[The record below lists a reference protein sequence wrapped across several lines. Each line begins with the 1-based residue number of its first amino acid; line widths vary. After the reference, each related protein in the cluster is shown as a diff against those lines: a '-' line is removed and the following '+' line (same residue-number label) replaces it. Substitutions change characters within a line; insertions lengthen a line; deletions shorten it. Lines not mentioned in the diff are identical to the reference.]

1 MVKHLLFKYLL
12 LLNIAVTAQEYVV
25 TAIDFQGAQK
35 TNTFFLK
42 NLIQTKEKDLLNI
55 DILNNDITRL
65 IRLPV
70 IANAEYKIT
79 KKENS
84 CSILFT
90 LKENHTL
97 IPSANFFQTTNKKL
111 AYSFG
116 VSEYNLFKRSISLG
130 AWYQKN
136 IFDSFGIN
144 FNAPYL
150 FNPKFGLALNF
161 THLTTQEPVFFPSG
175 TALYK
180 YNNVSTE
187 VLGLFQFNFNNKI
200 AAGVNFFTETYNAN
214 NVTIPEAPESYSLD
228 KTLFK
233 LIYTYDNLKYDY
245 QYVDGF
251 KSQLN
256 LQYVISPEDT
266 SSDFIVGWN
275 DFLYYKRIQAKGNWA
290 TRIRVGLSSNDE
302 TPFAPFAVDNNLNL
316 RGVGNIIDR
325 GTGVI
330 IINTE
335 YRHTI
340 LENNWC
346 AFQTNVFI
354 DAGTWR
360 NPGGDFNDF
369 TDNNNIRVFPGA
381 GIRFIHKSIF
391 NLVLRADFGYG
402 VTDNEPYGIVFGVGQ
417 YF

>member
-1 MVKHLLFKYLL
+1 MIKQILFLYLL
-12 LLNIAVTAQEYVV
+12 LINIAVSAQEYVV
-25 TAIDFQGAQK
+25 TAIDFKGNKK
-35 TNTFFLK
+35 TSESFLK
-42 NLIQTKEKDLLNI
+42 NLIHTKENGVLST
-55 DILNNDITRL
+55 DILNDDITRL

-70 IANAEYKIT
+70 IANADYKIT

-84 CSILFT
+84 CSILIT

-97 IPSANFFQTTNKKL
+97 IPSANFFQTTNEEL

-150 FNPKFGLALNF
+150 FNPKFGIALNF
-161 THLTTQEPVFFPSG
+161 TNLTTQEPVFFPSG

-187 VLGLFQFNFNNKI
+187 VLGLYQFNFNHKI
-200 AAGVNFFTETYNAN
+200 AAGINFFTETYTATK
-214 NVTIPEAPESYSLD
+214 VSVPEAPDSYSLN

-233 LIYTYDNLKYDY
+233 LIYTFDNLKYDY
-245 QYVDGF
+245 QYIEGF

-256 LQYVISPEDT
+256 LQYVTSPVDT
-266 SSDFIVGWN
+266 SNDFIIGWN
-275 DFLYYKRIQAKGNWA
+275 DFLYYKRLLAKGNWA

-335 YRHTI
+335 YRHTV
-340 LENNWC
+340 LENEWC
-346 AFQTNVFI
+346 AFQTNLFV

-369 TDNNNIRVFPGA
+369 TDNNNLRVFPGA
-381 GIRFIHKSIF
+381 GVRFIHKRIF
-391 NLVLRADFGYG
+391 NLVLRVDFGYG
-402 VTDNEPYGIVFGVGQ
+402 ITKDEPYGFVFGVGQ